1 MKNIEINISAL
12 RIAIVALM
20 VMALHGYAAA
30 QVPAEQYSFIQNSGQ
45 WPDSVMFSFR
55 SKLGAGFITG
65 NGVYLNL
72 KNHSSRQH
80 EIDGCWARISF
91 APNYRPA
98 LANVR
103 SNSTN
108 YFHGNLSITDVPS
121 GDSLVFFDSETNSI
135 TRLYFDGGFLR
146 WDWSIPPEAAGQDF
160 SFTLEGVMPEAIACT
175 PDGII
180 AETASGSL
188 RIGKIKVYAENETE
202 ALPYSVDRT
211 GQNTYSVRVNNSDMN
226 SNLAQYTKKRIII
239 DPLIYGAF
247 LGGADYDIA
256 HSVACDS
263 LGFAFVAGQT
273 QSLNFPTTLGA
284 YSDSLRR
291 GENVE
296 SDIFVTK
303 IDTAGRKILF
313 STYIGS
319 KASDIGKA
327 IAIAPDGNL
336 IITGYTAES
345 FTFPVT
351 SNVYQTKHAGAWDG
365 FLLKL
370 RNDGKRL
377 IWSTLYG
384 GLKDDF
390 AQGLSLHDST
400 IYLCGYSLVGS
411 DLPTTMP
418 FHSRDTLRKND
429 SWAARFSQDGKE
441 LISAALFGGKEDDF
455 AQAVAVGDDGD
466 IYTCGFTSSH
476 GFPTSVDAI
485 KSIFADTVA
494 EQTASDAFVT
504 VLSPDCSALVYS
516 TLYGGT
522 CRDGA
527 YSIALRGAK
536 VFIAGTTLSPD
547 FPVTA
552 LAYDTAY
559 NRGKGEIYEGDCW
572 VAEFIPGASPIFSTF
587 IGGSSADKVYSIA
600 LDDDENIYATGA
612 TASKD
617 FPVTRNAIDK
627 SLEDKSNT
635 SDAFMFKMTPD
646 GKTLKYS
653 TYLGGRNEDVAN
665 SIALPADR
673 SAIVVG
679 STASPDFPHTQFAFD
694 TTLNDTSKSDAF
706 ALRLLTEQ
714 FEVYAGGRVAIC
726 SGDTAILGNPAKGGF
741 EPIVYKWWPDYR
753 IFVANNGKCFAYP
766 DTSMYYYVEA
776 TDAAGRKCS
785 DSVFVSVS
793 DRVPKWIFG
802 PRYVNPGV
810 IVTYRAIGDGK
821 ALHRWHPSNGEVVT
835 DADSSWVKIKWGS
848 EGPASLYL
856 ETISPSGCIYRTQAK
871 NITVGS
877 LFRPVIYP
885 PYVEPFCSGGNVVL
899 DAGPDYHDIEWS
911 DGHRGRFDTVS
922 VYGDYWARV
931 TYGTDTVL
939 YSDTIH
945 IEIGEIPEKPSFV
958 ILPDSLYCLQTADS
972 YQWYYR
978 NAAIPGGT
986 SRSHRPKYIGYYRVE
1001 VINSFGCS
1009 NISDSLLVPVL
1020 PGVSEKIIQN
1030 TKAFPNPSAGLFFV
1044 EGSCIGSF
1052 ACRFSITNC
1061 LGETLMDYSKP
1072 GMEDFREQIDLRSCP
1087 DGVYFL
1093 IISAGSSR
1101 AYHRLVKLAP

>member
-1 MKNIEINISAL
+1 MRKHIKNILIPIVIALAFVVSATAV
-12 RIAIVALM
+12 RASIAQQSP
-20 VMALHGYAAA
+20 YAF
-30 QVPAEQYSFIQNSGQ
+30 VQNSGQ
-45 WPDSVMFSFR
+45 WADSVLFTFR
-55 SKLGAGFITG
+55 SKLGAGFITE
-65 NGVYLNL
+65 NGIYLNL
-72 KNHSSRQH
+72 KNSSPATQT
-80 EIDGCWARISF
+80 IDGCWARISF
-91 APNYRPA
+91 GKGFRPA
-98 LANVR
+98 LASVLN
-103 SNSTN
+103 NSTN
-108 YFHGNLSITDVPS
+108 YFYGDKATTGVPS
-121 GDSLVFFDSETNSI
+121 GDSLEFVDQETHATI
-135 TRLYFDGGFLR
+135 RLYFDGGFLR
-146 WDWSIPPEAAGQDF
+146 WDWAVPSEFSGQSF
-160 SFTLEGVMPEAIACT
+160 SFSIDGVPSEAIICSGA
-175 PDGII
+175 GIN
-180 AETASGSL
+180 AETAAGSL
-188 RIGKIKVYAENETE
+188 QIGRIKAFEEGSTE
-202 ALPYSVDRT
+202 CLPYSLSQTKPNVFSIKHEQAPRAI
-211 GQNTYSVRVNNSDMN
+211 YS
-226 SNLAQYTKKRIII
+226 APTAAKRIII

-263 LGFAFVAGQT
+263 LGFAFVTGQT

-291 GENVE
+291 GETVE

-319 KASDIGKA
+319 KSSDIGKA

-336 IITGYTAES
+336 IVTGYTAES

-351 SNVYQTKHAGAWDG
+351 ANAFQTKHAGAWDG

-377 IWSTLYG
+377 IWSSLYG

-390 AQGLSLHDST
+390 AQGLALHDTT
-400 IYLCGYSLVGS
+400 IYLVGYSLVGS
-411 DLPTTMP
+411 DLPTTAP
-418 FHSRDTLRKND
+418 FTSRDTLGKND
-429 SWAARFSQDGKE
+429 SWVARFSQDGKE
-441 LISAALFGGKEDDF
+441 LISAVLFGGTEDDF
-455 AQAVAVGDDGD
+455 AQAIAIGQNGN
-466 IYTCGFTSSH
+466 IYTCGFTSSA
-476 GFPTSVDAI
+476 GFPTTPNAI
-485 KSIFADTVA
+485 KTEFADTVA
-494 EQTASDAFVT
+494 SQVASDAFVA
-504 VLSPDCSALVYS
+504 VLRPDCTAMEYS
-516 TLYGGT
+516 TFYGGS

-527 YSIALRGAK
+527 YSIALRGEK
-536 VFIAGTTLSPD
+536 VFVAGTTLSPD
-547 FPVTA
+547 FTVTPF
-552 LAYDTAY
+552 AYDTAY

-572 VAEFIPGASPIFSTF
+572 VAEFVPGYSPIFSTF
-587 IGGSSADKVYSIA
+587 IGGSSADRIYSIA
-600 LDDDENIYATGA
+600 LDEDENIYAIGA

-679 STASPDFPHTQFAFD
+679 STASPDFPHTAFSFD

-706 ALRLLTEQ
+706 AVKLLTEQ

-726 SGDTAILGNPAKGGF
+726 SGDTAMLGNPAKGGL
-741 EPIVYKWWPDYR
+741 EPISYKWWPDYKLSLSS
-753 IFVANNGKCFAYP
+753 NGQCFAHP
-766 DTSMYYYVEA
+766 DTSMYYFVEA
-776 TDAAGRKCS
+776 TDASGRKCS

-793 DRVPKWIFG
+793 ARVRKWIFG
-802 PRYVNPGV
+802 PRYVYPGV
-810 IVTYRAIGDGK
+810 VVTYRAIGDGA
-821 ALHRWHPSNGEVVT
+821 ALHRWYPTNGEVVSG
-835 DADSSWVKIKWGS
+835 ADSSWVLIKWGN
-848 EGPASLYL
+848 EGPAALYL
-856 ETISPSGCIYRTQAK
+856 ETVSPAGCVYRTLSKQ
-871 NITVGS
+871 ISVGE

-885 PYVEPFCSGGNVVL
+885 PYVEPFCSGGNIVL
-899 DAGPDYHDIEWS
+899 DAGRDYHNIEWS
-911 DGHRGRFDTVS
+911 DGKKGRFDTVT
-922 VYGDYWARV
+922 VFGDYWARV

-945 IEIGEIPEKPSFV
+945 IEIGEIPERPTFV
-958 ILPDSLYCLQTADS
+958 ILPDSLYCLQTADA

-1020 PGVSEKIIQN
+1020 PGVREDFVRNISVY
-1030 TKAFPNPSAGLFFV
+1030 PNPSQGVFRA
-1044 EGSCIGSF
+1044 EGSSEGGF
-1052 ACRFSITNC
+1052 DYRITLLNC
-1061 LGETLMDYSKP
+1061 LGEVLMDYSRP
-1072 GMEDFREQIDLRSCP
+1072 SAGELSERIELGEYP

-1093 IISAGSSR
+1093 IIGSGGAHSCK
-1101 AYHRLVKLAP
+1101 RLVKLSY